1 MMQRRTLV
9 VMALVVMAVLST
21 QLSDAWARAGSG
33 GSRGSRSYSSPARP
47 SPTSPSNPS
56 TPSSLRS
63 QPTSP
68 TTAPRPGMFG
78 GGLMGGIAGFALG
91 GLLGSMLF
99 GGMGGMG
106 GGGGF
111 GGIGMLEILLIGG
124 GLFLLYRFMKSR
136 REAQQPAYSTAG
148 AAYGGG
154 APASGT
160 GIGGTATMEMP
171 AGISDLER
179 GIAHIQQMDPAFDV
193 AAVAQL
199 GRETFTSV
207 QSAVMANNMAPV
219 AGRLTSRMYTEL
231 QNQCD
236 RLRATRQTNRL
247 ERIDVQ
253 RADVTE
259 AWQESGQDYVT
270 VYLEGTLLDY
280 TVEDSSG
287 RVVAG
292 SNTVTEPFREFW
304 TFARPVGPNAWKLSA
319 IQLG

>member
-9 VMALVVMAVLST
+9 VMALVVMAVFSM
-21 QLSDAWARAGSG
+21 QISDAWARAGSG

-47 SPTSPSNPS
+47 SPATPANPSSPS
-56 TPSSLRS
+56 TLRNN

-68 TTAPRPGMFG
+68 TTAARPGGMFG

-99 GGMGGMG
+99 GGMGG
-106 GGGGF
+106 GGF
-111 GGIGMLEILLIGG
+111 GGGIGMLEILLIGG

-136 REAQQPAYSTAG
+136 REAQQPAYATAG
-148 AAYGGG
+148 AAYGAG

-171 AGISDLER
+171 AGISDLDR

-193 AAVAQL
+193 TAVAQL

-207 QSAVMANNMAPV
+207 QGAVMANNMAPV

-236 RLRATRQTNRL
+236 KLRATRQTNRL

-280 TVEDSSG
+280 TMDDGSG

-304 TFARPVGPNAWKLSA
+304 TFVRPVGPNVWKLSA

>member
-1 MMQRRTLV
+1 MMQRRTLI
-9 VMALVVMAVLST
+9 VMALVMMAGLSM
-21 QLSDAWARAGSG
+21 QISDAWARAGSG

-56 TPSSLRS
+56 SPSTLGN
-63 QPTSP
+63 QPASP
-68 TTAPRPGMFG
+68 MAQRPGGMFG
-78 GGLMGGIAGFALG
+78 GGLMSGIAGFAIG

-99 GGMGGMG
+99 GGMGG
-106 GGGGF
+106 GGF
-111 GGIGMLEILLIGG
+111 GGGIGMLEILLIGG

-136 REAQQPAYSTAG
+136 REAQQPAYAAG
-148 AAYGGG
+148 GSAYGAG

-171 AGISDLER
+171 AGISDLDR
-179 GIAHIQQMDPAFDV
+179 GIAHIRQMDPAFDV

-199 GRETFTSV
+199 GRDTFTSV
-207 QSAVMANNMAPV
+207 QTAVMANNMAPV

-280 TVEDSSG
+280 TVDDGSG

-292 SNTVTEPFREFW
+292 SNTATESFREFW
-304 TFARPVGPNAWKLSA
+304 TLVRPVGPNAWKLSA

>member
-1 MMQRRTLV
+1 MIQRRTLV
-9 VMALVVMAVLST
+9 VMALVVMAVLTT
-21 QLSDAWARAGSG
+21 QISDAWARAGSG

-47 SPTSPSNPS
+47 SPMSPSNPS
-56 TPSSLRS
+56 TPSTART

-68 TTAPRPGMFG
+68 TTAQRPGGMFG

-99 GGMGGMG
+99 GGMGGA
-106 GGGGF
+106 GF
-111 GGIGMLEILLIGG
+111 GGGIGMLEILLIGG

-136 REAQQPAYSTAG
+136 REAQQPAYASG
-148 AAYGGG
+148 GSAYGAG
-154 APASGT
+154 APAGGT

-171 AGISDLER
+171 AGVSDLDR
-179 GIAHIQQMDPAFDV
+179 GIGHIQQMDPGFDA

-207 QSAVMANNMAPV
+207 QNAVMANNMAPV

-280 TVEDSSG
+280 TVDDGSG

-292 SNTVTEPFREFW
+292 SNTATESFREFW
-304 TFARPVGPNAWKLSA
+304 TFVRPVGPNAWKLSA

>member
-9 VMALVVMAVLST
+9 VMAFVVMAVLST
-21 QLSDAWARAGSG
+21 QISDAWARAGGG

-47 SPTSPSNPS
+47 SPMSPSNPS
-56 TPSSLRS
+56 TPSTSRT

-68 TTAPRPGMFG
+68 TMAQRPGMFG

-99 GGMGGMG
+99 GGMGGA
-106 GGGGF
+106 GF
-111 GGIGMLEILLIGG
+111 GGIGMFDLLLIGG

-136 REAQQPAYSTAG
+136 REAQQPAYASG
-148 AAYGGG
+148 GSAYGTG
-154 APASGT
+154 APAGGT

-171 AGISDLER
+171 AGMSDLDR
-179 GIAHIQQMDPAFDV
+179 GIGHIQQMDPGFDA

-207 QSAVMANNMAPV
+207 QNAVMANNMAPV

-280 TVEDSSG
+280 TVDDGSG

-292 SNTVTEPFREFW
+292 SNTATESFREFW
-304 TFARPVGPNAWKLSA
+304 TFVRPVGPNAWKLSA

>member
-9 VMALVVMAVLST
+9 AMALVVTAVLAT
-21 QLSDAWARAGSG
+21 EVSDAWARARGG

-47 SPTSPSNPS
+47 APMSPSNPS
-56 TPSSLRS
+56 TSAPRTT
-63 QPTSP
+63 QPASP
-68 TTAPRPGMFG
+68 MAQRPGMFG

-99 GGMGGMG
+99 GGMGAGA
-106 GGGGF
+106 GF
-111 GGIGMLEILLIGG
+111 GGIGMLDILLIGG

-136 REAQQPAYSTAG
+136 REAQQPAYASG
-148 AAYGGG
+148 AAYGAGTE
-154 APASGT
+154 SGT
-160 GIGGTATMEMP
+160 GIGGTAVMEMP
-171 AGISDLER
+171 AGISDLDR
-179 GIAHIQQMDPAFDV
+179 GIGHIRQMDPAFDP
-193 AAVAQL
+193 AAMAQV

-207 QSAVMANNMAPV
+207 QGAVMANNMAPV
-219 AGRLTSRMYTEL
+219 ASRLTSRMYTEL

-236 RLRATRQTNRL
+236 QVRAARQTNRL

-280 TVEDSSG
+280 TVDDRSG

-292 SNTVTEPFREFW
+292 SNTETESFREFW
-304 TFARPVGPNAWKLSA
+304 TFTRPVGPNTWKLSA